1 MNSILNDVKKFIGL
15 DLSYPAYDPDL
26 ILLIN
31 SEFSTLYQAGV
42 GPTDKAFRIEDENAI
57 WDDFMKGKTNIE
69 SVKDFICL
77 RVKMIFDPPSSSF
90 VLDAYKA
97 KADELLWRLNV
108 EDDPGYKELISKR
121 TI

>member
-15 DLSYPAYDPDL
+15 DLSYPVYDPDL

-57 WDDFMKGKTNIE
+57 WDDFTKGKTNIE

-77 RVKMIFDPPSSSF
+77 RVKMIFDPPQSSF
-90 VLDAYKA
+90 VLDAYKQ
-97 KADELLWRLNV
+97 KADELLFRLNI
-108 EDDPGYKELISKR
+108 EDDQGWKKLLKE
-121 TI
+121 